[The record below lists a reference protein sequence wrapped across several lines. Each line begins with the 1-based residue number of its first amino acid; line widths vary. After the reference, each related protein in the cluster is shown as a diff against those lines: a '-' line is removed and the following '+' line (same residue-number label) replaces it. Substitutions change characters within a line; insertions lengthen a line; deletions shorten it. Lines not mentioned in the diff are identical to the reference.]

1 MTRSRSR
8 GFTLIEV
15 VVAFVMLALILSTG
29 FEIFSK
35 GLRRAGEL
43 GARADAIALA
53 QSQLALAATDSALKE
68 GETRGETPDGRYRWV
83 LGVTQTTEGIDPDH
97 PVPSAFLLYRV
108 AVHVAWS
115 SGDGHDQG
123 LDLATLQLGRKP

>member
-1 MTRSRSR
+1 MRRARSR

-15 VVAFVMLALILSTG
+15 VVAFVLLAAIFSTG

-43 GARADAIALA
+43 DARADAIALA
-53 QSQLALAATDSALKE
+53 QSQLALAAADSALKE
-68 GETRGETPDGRYRWV
+68 GETRGETPDGRFRWAV
-83 LGVTQTTEGIDPDH
+83 AVAQTTEGIDPER

-108 AVHVAWS
+108 AVHVGWR
-115 SGDGHDQG
+115 SGDGRDQG